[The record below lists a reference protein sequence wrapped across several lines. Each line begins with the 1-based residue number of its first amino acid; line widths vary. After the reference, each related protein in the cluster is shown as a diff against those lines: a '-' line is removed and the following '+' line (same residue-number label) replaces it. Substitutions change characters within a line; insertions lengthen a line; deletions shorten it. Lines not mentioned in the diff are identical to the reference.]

1 MKRRGDEES
10 GLRSQNR
17 EVMPRGRV
25 NLLNRLKGHPM
36 RPGPTG
42 CVAFWGFLP
51 ASVLQHVFDKNSIS
65 LGGVLNKNVS
75 NGPDQLPV
83 LDDRAAAHSLDDSA
97 GEA

>member
-1 MKRRGDEES
+1 MKRQGEES

-25 NLLNRLKGHPM
+25 NLLSRLKGHPM

-42 CVAFWGFLP
+42 CVAFWGFSP

-65 LGGVLNKNVS
+65 LGGVLNKNVG

-83 LDDRAAAHSLDDSA
+83 LDDRAAAHSLNDSA

>member
-1 MKRRGDEES
+1 MKRQGEES

-17 EVMPRGRV
+17 EMMPRGRG
-25 NLLNRLKGHPM
+25 NLLSRLKGHPM

-42 CVAFWGFLP
+42 CVAFWGFSP
-51 ASVLQHVFDKNSIS
+51 ASVLQHVFNKNSIS

-83 LDDRAAAHSLDDSA
+83 LDDRAAAHPLDDSA